1 MPGQSFKRSIKAGLR
16 KLGYDIR
23 RTAKEAQR
31 PLGQDP
37 FSDMRRFIGAGYSPL
52 IFDVG
57 ANVGQTIE
65 LCATHFETPV
75 IHAFEP
81 GNEPFG
87 TLTQRYAHRRDIRL
101 NNFALGRESGQHR
114 YFENT
119 ESSAMNSLHAPGPEC
134 YAGST
139 RYCDVKAERD
149 VQIRTLDEYCAEH
162 AIGRIDILK
171 SDTQGH
177 ELEVLEGAAAM
188 LRQGAIG
195 MVFVEIIFH
204 AMYED
209 MARPDQ
215 IMALL
220 LDHGFELV
228 SFYPMHYFEN
238 RKASWADALFIQ
250 PDFAGFS

>member
-1 MPGQSFKRSIKAGLR
+1 MSGQIFKRTIKAGMR

-23 RTAKEAQR
+23 RMAKGTQR

-37 FSDMRRFIGAGYSPL
+37 FSDMQRFISAEHSPL

-65 LCATHFETPV
+65 LCAAHFKAPV

-81 GNEPFG
+81 GSEPYG
-87 TLTQRYAHRRDIRL
+87 TLRQRYAHRHDIQL
-101 NNFALGRESGQHR
+101 NNFALGRESGLHR

-139 RYCDVKAERD
+139 RYCDVKAERE
-149 VQIRTLDEYCAEH
+149 VRVRTLDEYCAEH

-177 ELEVLEGAAAM
+177 ELEVLEGASTM
-188 LRQGAIG
+188 LRQRAIG

-220 LDHGFELV
+220 FDHGFELV
-228 SFYPMHYFEN
+228 SFYPMYYFEN

-250 PDFAGFS
+250 PDYVAHP